1 MSLLIIR
8 GFRGACVVQVEDS
21 SFIVSYTKNM
31 IWIGLHISCFSK
43 GCSSLLSSFSHFT
56 EYLYSANFFLSELC

>member
-21 SFIVSYTKNM
+21 SFIVSYIKNM

-43 GCSSLLSSFSHFT
+43 GCVVPYFLRLVILLNTYTVPIFS
-56 EYLYSANFFLSELC
+56 